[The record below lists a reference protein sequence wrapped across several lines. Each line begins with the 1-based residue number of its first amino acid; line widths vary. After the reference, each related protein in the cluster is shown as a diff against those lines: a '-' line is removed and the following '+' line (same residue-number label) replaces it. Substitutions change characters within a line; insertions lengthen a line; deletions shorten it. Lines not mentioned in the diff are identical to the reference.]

1 MTLEQLR
8 MFVTVAELG
17 SIANAAEV
25 LHKTQPALSIAIKRF
40 QQELQLTLLQKTA
53 NRLQLTD
60 DGHRLLPHCRYLLR
74 QAKDITALAAHLR
87 DGHESTIEF
96 AFDTICQQSTFFD
109 AITTTQQHFPQT
121 ELYLTSVQRLGALQR
136 LIDGKA
142 SIALTPWTHT
152 FHELASFETLPFD
165 RFEVIAVIH
174 HQLVSSFASR
184 PHSSSQL
191 RDIPLLMPQAFD
203 IDLDIQKVMGVVPHS
218 TIRSNDTVSQKE
230 LLMRGA
236 GWGYI
241 PKKSVTD
248 ELTDGTLI
256 PLQLDDVTSVIE
268 GEIRLVRDKKQ
279 RKGPVASFLWQTLV
293 NSKNQ
298 MVLPD

>member
-1 MTLEQLR
+1 

-17 SIANAAEV
+17 SIANAAAV

-40 QQELQLTLLQKTA
+40 QEELQLTLLQKTA

-74 QAKDITALAAHLR
+74 QAKDITALASHLR
-87 DGHESTIEF
+87 HGHESNIEF

-109 AITTTQQHFPQT
+109 AITHTQQHFPQT
-121 ELYLTSVQRLGALQR
+121 ELYLTSVQRLGAIQR

-142 SIALTPWTHT
+142 DIALSPWTHT
-152 FHELASFETLPFD
+152 FHELASFETIPFD

-174 HQLVSSFASR
+174 HSLLCDFTTV
-184 PHSSSQL
+184 PHASSQL

-203 IDLDIQKVMGVVPHS
+203 IDINIEKVMGVVPHS
-218 TIRSNDTVSQKE
+218 TIRTNDTSSQKS
-230 LLMRGA
+230 LLMGAA

-241 PKKSVTD
+241 PKNRITD
-248 ELTDGTLI
+248 ELSNGTLI

-268 GEIRLVRDKKQ
+268 GEIRLIREKKHRQ
-279 RKGPVASFLWQTLV
+279 GPVARFLWQTLID
-293 NSKNQ
+293 SKNGQ
-298 MVLPD
+298 T